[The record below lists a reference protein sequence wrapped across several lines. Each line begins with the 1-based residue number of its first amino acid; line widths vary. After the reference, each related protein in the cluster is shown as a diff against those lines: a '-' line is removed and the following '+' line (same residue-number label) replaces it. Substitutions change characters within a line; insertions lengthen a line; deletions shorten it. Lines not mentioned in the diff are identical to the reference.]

1 MAAMSNESLEGR
13 ILAHRQILGAIVA
26 DLAASGGG
34 TGRVADLL
42 RSRENFQDGHEDPG
56 AVPDPGLAIEAALS
70 DEMRLVS
77 DEAERR
83 SGD

>member
-1 MAAMSNESLEGR
+1 MAAISNESLEGR

-26 DLAASGGG
+26 ELSAREDGA
-34 TGRVADLL
+34 GRVADLL
-42 RSRENFQDGHEDPG
+42 GSRENFQDGHEDPG

-77 DEAERR
+77 EEAKRR
-83 SGD
+83 SAA